1 MLKAFKKTV
10 EEGVF
15 TFIIGM
21 HHIKNMIAGLFLTND
36 FHFFGYYLVQVIV
49 LLLIENSAFC
59 PEVHAH
65 LL

>member
-21 HHIKNMIAGLFLTND
+21 HHIKNTVARLFLTND
-36 FHFFGYYLVQVIV
+36 FHFFEYYIVEVTV
-49 LLLIENSAFC
+49 LLCIENSAFC
-59 PEVHAH
+59 PKLHTH